1 MRIDFAF
8 ALLNVSYPPLASID
22 IQSKKAMTIQKVL
35 RYFYRFQTTSN
46 KHTLGARC
54 EPVGLCYKSSRCSL
68 AQFFSSAAPKKLFLA
83 ALSPR
88 PDFRVIELRSSA
100 ASVIKNRLDL
110 FRSSLFWLRELD
122 LNQRPSGY
130 EPDEL
135 PDCSIPRHVTC
146 IL

>member
-1 MRIDFAF
+1 
-8 ALLNVSYPPLASID
+8 
-22 IQSKKAMTIQKVL
+22 MTIQKVF

-130 EPDEL
+130 ECAPVFFFCFFCALRDFSTL
-135 PDCSIPRHVTC
+135 SFPK
-146 IL
+146 ILTNSFALHPVAQN